1 MNELNAD
8 DAEAT
13 RLAIERLSAG
23 GRSFLRRLEPTGALD
38 AVAAALLSSDDAS
51 GVLALDF
58 DQTVKL
64 KDRTTNSAHVRGDDA
79 SIAFLRR
86 VHAMRPRIEMCIITA
101 ADVSAGGARSIA
113 NELDQLGIADLFDVD
128 ALKIEPERILSAT
141 AALVNGR
148 AKLCALLVLLPPT
161 RFGLD
166 LLRIARNSV
175 VVRDAAVEFR
185 LVKDKQRGA
194 LLRVTHP
201 AVVECWQTY
210 HHQQFGSSDQS
221 QTAADD
227 DAMYFDG
234 IGLAAFEAE
243 LTAALRDIGVPERFF
258 ARLMRDT
265 AAVHD
270 IDGVKVARFGRVLC
284 SKYNKPEALQLFLQ
298 QDQLTP
304 STIVFVDDN
313 LTNAFNMFATH
324 AAQSSTTTSQLHSFW
339 FEPPAGGK
347 EETVRDERAMA
358 LARALIAHFGP
369 TDQPTSA
376 ATSPS

>member
-1 MNELNAD
+1 MNELD
-8 DAEAT
+8 DDVEAT
-13 RLAIERLSAG
+13 RVAIERLIAG
-23 GRSFLRRLEPTGALD
+23 GRSFLRRLDPNSSLQ
-38 AVAAALLSSDDAS
+38 AVEATLGSDGEA
-51 GVLALDF
+51 VLALDF
-58 DQTVKL
+58 DQTVKV

-79 SIAFLRR
+79 SIEFLRR
-86 VHAMRPRIEMCIITA
+86 VHSMRPRVAMCIITA

-128 ALKIEPERILSAT
+128 ALKIEPESILSAST
-141 AALVNGR
+141 QIANSR

-175 VVRDAAVEFR
+175 VVRDTSVEFR

-201 AVVECWQTY
+201 TVVECWRVY
-210 HHQQFGSSDQS
+210 HQQIYGDSNDQS
-221 QTAADD
+221 ANDD
-227 DAMYFDG
+227 DAVMYFDG
-234 IGLAAFEAE
+234 IDVAAFENE
-243 LTAALRDIGVPERFF
+243 LTAALRVIGVPERFF

-298 QDQLTP
+298 QDQLAP
-304 STIVFVDDN
+304 RTIVFVDDN

-324 AAQSSTTTSQLHSFW
+324 AAAQATSATSQLHSFW

-369 TDQPTSA
+369 PDQPTSA